1 MILVTGA
8 AGYIGSHIIFKLINE
23 NKKFVALDNFSTNN
37 VKNNIY
43 KYILRIDIGNSKKI
57 SQLLSIKKVKT
68 VIHTAAYA
76 FPQESEKK
84 KIKYLNNNVIKTK
97 KFIKICIKHKVKNFI
112 FFSSSNIYR
121 EKNLESYKENDLR
134 IPANYYG
141 KTKKLV
147 ENFLLKKRNQF
158 NKILILRLFNIVGY
172 DKNFNYKNNN
182 YPLQRIFPIFKK
194 ALKRNKKITLF
205 YYYEKNKIFYPY
217 RDLLHIIDFTNILF
231 KILRKINNLKKINI
245 FNVGSGKS
253 YSMLEIFNLFQK
265 YSNKKIFFSKK
276 TLKKIELKGTKAN
289 INKLKK
295 KLNWLPKYNYKDM
308 VYSTLKWKGL

>member
-1 MILVTGA
+1 MHSLK
-8 AGYIGSHIIFKLINE
+8 SL
-23 NKKFVALDNFSTNN
+23 
-37 VKNNIY
+37 
-43 KYILRIDIGNSKKI
+43 
-57 SQLLSIKKVKT
+57 
-68 VIHTAAYA
+68 
-76 FPQESEKK
+76 KK
-84 KIKYLNNNVIKTK
+84 KKKYLNNNVIKTK
-97 KFIKICIKHKVKNFI
+97 KFIKICIKHKVNNFI

-217 RDLLHIIDFTNILF
+217 RDLLHITDFTNILF

-245 FNVGSGKS
+245 FNIGSGKS

-265 YSNKKIFFSKK
+265 YSNKKIFFEKK
-276 TLKKIELKGTKAN
+276 ILKKVELKRTKAN
-289 INKLKK
+289 INKLKREFI
-295 KLNWLPKYNYKDM
+295 WSPKYNHKDM
-308 VYSTLKWKGL
+308 VRSTLKWEGL